1 MYHVVAYDCL
11 IVSPIIQSL
20 SMDRLRNEDNYISD
34 IDIAHEV
41 ALSAKLERSIAA
53 ASRRVELIV
62 EEIGEPGAG
71 DHVKRSD
78 FTNRIM
84 GVYAI
89 YPEVFAKLFARRVD
103 SDVSQGMSYDDLG
116 EATRVIYNN
125 RGLPLYNI
133 VGADEDP
140 SADRLDYR
148 ADTTEAATEA
158 LLVHPPSQD
167 FLKDNNLGQSTYLGS
182 LSKGYEQ
189 RITVKE
195 IVKLIA
201 SAEYFENQHK
211 YVSSLHGHWVDAYT
225 THDDNPQISNNRLQ
239 LIINALDAV
248 PAYMPASKLDIRD
261 EFKSQVNVAKNSEG
275 TTIGALWELYMG
287 GAAEALNLLEQ
298 EAARN
303 RELFQAIVSGDAN
316 AYRTSDGNQ
325 VDE

>member
-1 MYHVVAYDCL
+1 
-11 IVSPIIQSL
+11 
-20 SMDRLRNEDNYISD
+20 MDRLRNEDNFISD

-41 ALSAKLERSIAA
+41 ALSARLERSIAA

-62 EEIGEPGAG
+62 EEFGELGAA

-78 FTNRIM
+78 FTNRVM

-89 YPEVFAKLFARRVD
+89 YPEVFAKLFARRVG
-103 SDVSQGMSYDDLG
+103 SDMPQGMSYDALG

-140 SADRLDYR
+140 SAERFDYR
-148 ADTTEAATEA
+148 ADIVEAATEA
-158 LLVHPPSQD
+158 LLVRPPSQD

-189 RITVKE
+189 RITAKE
-195 IVKLIA
+195 IVELIA
-201 SAEYFENQHK
+201 SAEYFENQYK

-225 THDDNPQISNNRLQ
+225 MHDDNPQTSTNRLQ

-248 PAYMPASKLDIRD
+248 PAYMPVSKLDKSD
-261 EFKSQVNVAKNSEG
+261 EFKSQVIVAKNSED
-275 TTIGALWELYMG
+275 TTIGALWELYMT
-287 GAAEALNLLEQ
+287 GAAEALNLLKQ
-298 EAARN
+298 ESESN
-303 RELFQAIVSGDAN
+303 RELFRAIVSGDAN

-325 VDE
+325 VAE

>member
-1 MYHVVAYDCL
+1 
-11 IVSPIIQSL
+11 
-20 SMDRLRNEDNYISD
+20 MDRLRNEDNYISD

-41 ALSAKLERSIAA
+41 ALSANLERNIAA
-53 ASRRVELIV
+53 ASRRVAAIV
-62 EEIGEPGAG
+62 EKFGVIGAT
-71 DHVKRSD
+71 DYARRSD
-78 FTNRIM
+78 FTNRVM

-103 SDVSQGMSYDDLG
+103 SDMPQGMSYDALG

-189 RITVKE
+189 RITAKE
-195 IVKLIA
+195 IVELIA
-201 SAEYFENQHK
+201 SAEYFENQYK

-225 THDDNPQISNNRLQ
+225 MHDDNPQTSTNRLQ

-248 PAYMPASKLDIRD
+248 PAYMPVSKLDKSD
-261 EFKSQVNVAKNSEG
+261 EFKSQVNVAKNSED
-275 TTIGALWELYMG
+275 TTIGALWELYMT

-316 AYRTSDGNQ
+316 AYTSSDGNQ
-325 VDE
+325 VAE

>member
-1 MYHVVAYDCL
+1 MLVAHGCL
-11 IVSPIIQSL
+11 IVFPKVQSL
-20 SMDRLRNEDNYISD
+20 SMDRLRNEDNFISD

-41 ALSAKLERSIAA
+41 ALSARLERSIAA

-62 EEIGEPGAG
+62 EEFGELGAA

-78 FTNRIM
+78 FTNRVM

-89 YPEVFAKLFARRVD
+89 YPEVFAKLFARRVG
-103 SDVSQGMSYDDLG
+103 SDMPQGMSYDALG

-140 SADRLDYR
+140 SAERFDYR
-148 ADTTEAATEA
+148 ADIVEAATEA
-158 LLVHPPSQD
+158 LLVRPPSQD

-189 RITVKE
+189 RITAKE
-195 IVKLIA
+195 IVELIA
-201 SAEYFENQHK
+201 SAEYFENQYK

-225 THDDNPQISNNRLQ
+225 MHDDNPQTSTNRLQ

-248 PAYMPASKLDIRD
+248 PAYMPVSKLDKSD
-261 EFKSQVNVAKNSEG
+261 EFKSQVIVAKNSED
-275 TTIGALWELYMG
+275 TTIGALWELYMT
-287 GAAEALNLLEQ
+287 GAAEALNLLKQ
-298 EAARN
+298 ESESN

-325 VDE
+325 VAE

>member
-1 MYHVVAYDCL
+1 
-11 IVSPIIQSL
+11 
-20 SMDRLRNEDNYISD
+20 MDRLRNEDNFISD
-34 IDIAHEV
+34 TDIAHEV
-41 ALSAKLERSIAA
+41 ALSARLERSLAA

-62 EEIGEPGAG
+62 EEFGELGAA

-103 SDVSQGMSYDDLG
+103 SDVPQGMSYDDLR

-148 ADTTEAATEA
+148 ADTIEAATEA

-189 RITVKE
+189 RITAKE
-195 IVKLIA
+195 IVKLIE

-248 PAYMPASKLDIRD
+248 PAYMPVSKLDIRD
-261 EFKSQVNVAKNSEG
+261 EFKSQVNVAKNSED
-275 TTIGALWELYMG
+275 TTIGALWELYMT

-325 VDE
+325 VTE